1 MLNTKQLLF
10 ISEELG
16 RAMAEEELLEE
27 VSVNAYDQCLYLM
40 SKYGMISEKTY
51 EDILKK
57 YEVTDDTTP
66 IIDFIREAIDSF
78 IEDAAEEDM
87 ITFGKNYLIKHFKET
102 RRFELGDTEEWVDE
116 IIDNTV
122 LDILDYVREGIIDEI
137 EKSMKFKY
145 ENGKL
150 KNIKW

>member
-1 MLNTKQLLF
+1 
-10 ISEELG
+10 
-16 RAMAEEELLEE
+16 
-27 VSVNAYDQCLYLM
+27 
-40 SKYGMISEKTY
+40 
-51 EDILKK
+51 
-57 YEVTDDTTP
+57 
-66 IIDFIREAIDSF
+66 
-78 IEDAAEEDM
+78 M

-116 IIDNTV
+116 IIDNAV